1 MRKSRVRAKVVGIP
15 GGTPKI
21 EEKNVHF
28 QEGQCNKLEN
38 SRGFTV
44 NLAGNPGVNFK
55 GIDTQQGGYNFF
67 LENSNSSYYN
77 KMSSLKHIF
86 QFLKSFSLI
95 H

>member
-1 MRKSRVRAKVVGIP
+1 MRKSRVRAKVIGIP

-21 EEKNVHF
+21 EEKNVDF

-55 GIDTQQGGYNFF
+55 GIDTQQGGYISIYSGKFK
-67 LENSNSSYYN
+67 L
-77 KMSSLKHIF
+77 L
-86 QFLKSFSLI
+86 
-95 H
+95 